1 MKYFLLFISLF
12 LFTTIKAQLRFSS
25 NFTIANSPVKIQQYG
40 KSTHNF
46 YYKVRFSTEKNSKSR
61 REAICI
67 LQVGENISKFFDYNQ
82 LRKDSIIFK
91 YNDKSILEAKEVEE
105 FMQYKVLWNNI
116 VVKQNDKIII
126 QDRFKDFYQ
135 YDDVKVKFNWKLQEG
150 SKKILDYE
158 CKKATVEFAG
168 RIYTAWYTN
177 DIPISDGPYKFEGLP
192 GLIMEISDSKNEFSF
207 LAIGIGKTPLSIY
220 LRNDDKIFNISKEK
234 FKTVQMS
241 YLENPDFFHGT
252 AMNPDGTQLFVNTR
266 KVDYNIIELE

>member
-1 MKYFLLFISLF
+1 MKFFLLVSLF
-12 LFTTIKAQLRFSS
+12 FFTKIGAQFKFSS
-25 NFTIANSPVKIQQYG
+25 DFSIRNNPIELRELG

-46 YYKVRFSTEKNSKSR
+46 YYKTTFSTKKNSKNK

-67 LQVGENISKFFDYNQ
+67 LEFGDNISKFFDYNQ
-82 LRKDSIIFK
+82 LRTDSLNLK
-91 YNDKSILEAKEVEE
+91 YNHKSTVNAKEVEE
-105 FMQYKVLWNNI
+105 MGKYPVIWSNT

-126 QDRFKDFYQ
+126 QDRFKYYYQ
-135 YDDVKVKFNWKLQEG
+135 YEEPKIKFNWNLLEG
-150 SKKILDYE
+150 SKKILNYE